1 MLMARTGRD
10 PATRDSTK
18 AGYGSSPVETSEAL
32 SEATEVLRSYET
44 SALADVAATLGQ
56 TAESL
61 ARTAQD
67 LKEASPDEW
76 MDADGVAA
84 YLKKT
89 PKTFRNIVAAE
100 DVPRHYL
107 TERGVL
113 FSRKEIDE
121 WLMHR

>member
-1 MLMARTGRD
+1 MSSYGGEKIRFQE
-10 PATRDSTK
+10 
-18 AGYGSSPVETSEAL
+18 AGYPSAAVETVRAL
-32 SEATEVLRSYET
+32 SEAREVLSSYEA
-44 SALADVAATLGQ
+44 SALAGVAETLSEV
-56 TAESL
+56 AESL
-61 ARTAQD
+61 ARTSSE
-67 LKEASPDEW
+67 LKEAGPDEW
-76 MDADGVAA
+76 MDTEQTAA

-121 WLMHR
+121 WLMRR

>member
-1 MLMARTGRD
+1 MSSSGKSIGIREA
-10 PATRDSTK
+10 
-18 AGYGSSPVETSEAL
+18 YGSYETMATARAL
-32 SEATEVLRSYET
+32 SEAREVLEGYEA
-44 SALADVAATLGQ
+44 SALAGVAETLAGV
-56 TAESL
+56 AESL
-61 ARTAQD
+61 ARTSHE
-67 LKEASPDEW
+67 LREAGLDEW
-76 MDADGVAA
+76 MDADETAA

-121 WLMHR
+121 WLMRR

>member
-1 MLMARTGRD
+1 MSSLGRKSIGVQE
-10 PATRDSTK
+10 AERDH
-18 AGYGSSPVETSEAL
+18 AAVETARAL
-32 SEATEVLRSYET
+32 SEAREVLKGYEA
-44 SALADVAATLGQ
+44 SALVGVAETLAGV
-56 TAESL
+56 AESL
-61 ARTAQD
+61 ARTSRE
-67 LKEASPDEW
+67 LREASQDEW
-76 MDADGVAA
+76 MDVDETAA

-121 WLMHR
+121 WLMSR